1 MLNKHQT
8 TGFPVVLSFFD
19 TILIF
24 FAAQDLR
31 LPILV
36 RAGVSSPL
44 FFGKEQ

>member
-1 MLNKHQT
+1 MLNSCQIP
-8 TGFPVVLSFFD
+8 GYPVVLSIFD

-36 RAGVSSPL
+36 RAGMSSPL